1 MSVPIAAISD
11 PRSIVSPTSTP
22 PPLPNPPFTT
32 EEVDVDELASTSVFG
47 VGVSLAHYIIDDPL
61 WPILAAAGLPCSFCV
76 RTQFHYFARKCS
88 RDLSFAHRFLEAHRD
103 PGQRTQFSLLP
114 EQWRTIAA
122 KIESSTSSTRALLEL
137 SLLNDQD
144 RLEEDHLE
152 LQDFIRRQPQL
163 STIVEPILSDSRLPL
178 VPAKVLLILKKRK
191 RVIRM
196 GEVPSSECKHSV
208 EPDLGVGN
216 ADYRRV
222 VLVLPPQAV
231 SHPEDVEPRTP
242 SRGDTPNKASHPLP
256 SPGVSLPLPPCA
268 DTSYGG

>member
-1 MSVPIAAISD
+1 MKGSGEHCVKIHEDSLMDAWASSRVCQAVVVVEVLSLGGGFEDGSGVRRFSREEGEVPE
-11 PRSIVSPTSTP
+11 R
-22 PPLPNPPFTT
+22 
-32 EEVDVDELASTSVFG
+32 G
-47 VGVSLAHYIIDDPL
+47 
-61 WPILAAAGLPCSFCV
+61 
-76 RTQFHYFARKCS
+76 R
-88 RDLSFAHRFLEAHRD
+88 RFLEAHRD